1 MANIAPA
8 VTRVHPSYVVPE
20 LLLPYSQASGAF
32 ELLAGGDLMVRLSEG
47 DLYVYIN
54 RIDVRTKVTGGQAAY
69 NELPSCDVVL
79 SQLQTPTYLMRCRAE
94 YDHHDTAA
102 MSRYG
107 VSIVQA
113 QRLAMQQAHY
123 QFARVALLSGIN
135 PAYGEGLLNTN
146 GATAVSLP
154 PDTNSN
160 QTVETYDAGQMAFFL
175 AGQIQ
180 ALKTRTNQLGMP
192 QKIVMVGPQRV
203 LGTFSYQDIVQLV
216 QFQRVG
222 AGTQSTLGTVKDI
235 LEMNQ
240 DAFVIGYDDTLIGAG
255 SGGTDAV
262 IIALPEV
269 KKPRG
274 APVDT
279 NIFATLAPGLE
290 GCIMQYADMA
300 APREIPVP
308 LPEGAIDVTSEWRI
322 TSAIGWRPEAVTIV
336 SMQYQ

>member
-8 VTRVHPSYVVPE
+8 VTRVHPSYVMPE

-32 ELLAGGDLMVRLSEG
+32 ELLAGGDLLVRLSEG

-54 RIDVRTKVTGGQAAY
+54 RIDVRTKVLGGQAAF

-123 QFARVALLSGIN
+123 QFARVALLTGIN

-146 GATAVSLP
+146 GATLVSLP
-154 PDTNSN
+154 PDTNGN
-160 QTVETYDAGQMAFFL
+160 DTVETYDAGQMSFFL

-180 ALKTRTNQLGMP
+180 QLKTRTNQLGLP
-192 QKIVMVGPQRV
+192 QKIVIVGPQRV
-203 LGTFSYQDIVQLV
+203 LGTFSYQDIVSLV
-216 QFQRVG
+216 QFQEPG
-222 AGTQSTLGTVKDI
+222 SGTTSTMGVLKRI

-240 DAFVIGYDDTLIGAG
+240 DAFVVGYDDTLIGAG

-262 IIALPEV
+262 ILAMPEV

-274 APVDT
+274 APLDT
-279 NIFATLAPGLE
+279 NVFATLAPGLE
-290 GCIMQYADMA
+290 ACTLQFSDMA

-322 TSAIGWRPEAVTIV
+322 TSGVGFRPEAVTVI

>member
-8 VTRVHPSYVVPE
+8 VTRVHPSYVEPK

-54 RIDVRTKVTGGQAAY
+54 RIDVRTKVLGGQSAF
-69 NELPSCDVVL
+69 NELPSCDIML

-94 YDHHDTAA
+94 YDHHDTAGMA
-102 MSRYG
+102 RYG
-107 VSIVQA
+107 VSIVDA
-113 QRLAMQQAHY
+113 QRLAMRQAHN

-135 PAYGEGLLNTN
+135 PSYGEGLLNTN
-146 GATAVSLP
+146 GATLVSLP
-154 PDTNSN
+154 PDSNGN
-160 QTVETYDAGQMAFFL
+160 QTVETYDAGQMSFFL

-180 ALKTRTNQLGMP
+180 QLKTRTNQLGLP
-192 QKIVMVGPQRV
+192 QRIVMVGPQRV

-216 QFQRVG
+216 QFQEPG
-222 AGTQSTLGTVKDI
+222 AGTTSTLGVIKRI
-235 LEMNQ
+235 LEMNE

-255 SGGTDAV
+255 SGGADAV
-262 IIALPEV
+262 IIAMPEV
-269 KKPRG
+269 KKPAG
-274 APVDT
+274 SPINT
-279 NIFATLAPGLE
+279 NIFASLEPGLE
-290 GCIMQYADMA
+290 GCIMQYSDMA

-322 TSAIGWRPEAVTIV
+322 TSGIGWRPESLTIV
-336 SMQYQ
+336 SMAYN